1 MLLPAF
7 QLVEWF
13 MLFAFACRLCSM
25 LPAFVHFLHCNTS
38 MLSPWPHRH
47 LLGLRLIVM
56 RHSLLLQFLVFVSS
70 LVEAWA
76 MYKKRGKG
84 YNPEE
89 LSPSKRLRENLADL
103 FLSNDVCAERMQEV
117 FQDSEAAGLP
127 GFRRLASAGGGNKK
141 NIHRDLLKAV
151 LHGCPWPA
159 LCHVDVPTWCP
170 RTKKMLVSKIPF
182 MLPHEVVRCVW
193 DRSTPEELLKGS
205 GFSSVAS
212 SHLELWVGLWVAPS
226 LVLGSGWMALPAT
239 GTGQNQ

>member
-7 QLVEWF
+7 QLVEWS

-25 LPAFVHFLHCNTS
+25 LPAFVHFMHCNTS

-47 LLGLRLIVM
+47 LLELRLIVM
-56 RHSLLLQFLVFVSS
+56 RHSLLQFLVFVSS

-127 GFRRLASAGGGNKK
+127 GFRRFASAGGGNSR
-141 NIHRDLLKAV
+141 NIHRDLQS
-151 LHGCPWPA
+151 CPAW
-159 LCHVDVPTWCP
+159 VPLAGFVPCRRP
-170 RTKKMLVSKIPF
+170 HLVPSHQEDACEQDP
-182 MLPHEVVRCVW
+182 PH
-193 DRSTPEELLKGS
+193 
-205 GFSSVAS
+205 AS
-212 SHLELWVGLWVAPS
+212 S
-226 LVLGSGWMALPAT
+226 
-239 GTGQNQ
+239 